1 METLHPIGSVVE
13 TRAQLPDLPVVRDNP
28 ETLILYV
35 ILRYYKINRTSPGCS
50 HPLTPKRRDRCYL

>member
-35 ILRYYKINRTSPGCS
+35 ILRYYKINRTSPG
-50 HPLTPKRRDRCYL
+50 